1 MKNFTLQAVSDEAV
15 YIVVERDDGT
25 TFGKQVPASQL
36 SGDQAQM
43 LAQLDTIAYEADQAQ
58 GTPAAVQAVLSGRV
72 GEKMSPRSRPTKE
85 EIQATIETANER
97 AKGGA
102 PAR

>member
-1 MKNFTLQAVSDEAV
+1 MKGFTVQDTSPDWV
-15 YIVVERDDGT
+15 YIIVERDDGT

-58 GTPAAVQAVLSGRV
+58 GAPAAVQAVLSGRV
-72 GEKMSPRSRPTKE
+72 GEKMAPRPRLTKE
-85 EIQATIETANER
+85 EIQAEIDKAN
-97 AKGGA
+97 AKA
-102 PAR
+102 TK

>member
-1 MKNFTLQAVSDEAV
+1 MKGFTVQDTSPDWV

-85 EIQATIETANER
+85 EIQAEIDKANTK
-97 AKGGA
+97 AVA
-102 PAR
+102 PK

>member
-1 MKNFTLQAVSDEAV
+1 MKSFILQSVSDEAV

-58 GTPAAVQAVLSGRV
+58 GAPAAVQAVLSGRV
-72 GEKMSPRSRPTKE
+72 GEKMTPRQRPTKE
-85 EIQATIETANER
+85 EIQAEIDKANTK
-97 AKGGA
+97 AVA
-102 PAR
+102 PK